1 MVPARARA
9 AAVRAVER
17 ARAGA
22 GLPDWPL
29 AGVDVLQ
36 TEGAVPSLVGT
47 PEIARMLGV
56 RPERVRE
63 PVATHEH
70 FPRPVGQLGRAKVW
84 NPCRGG
90 PRRGPAGRAGPAR
103 RPPNSMREVANS

>member
-70 FPRPVGQLGRAKVW
+70 FPRPVGQLGVA
-84 NPCRGG
+84 P
-90 PRRGPAGRAGPAR
+90 PAGPA
-103 RPPNSMREVANS
+103 PQGGHPIA